1 VQIIFSKEE
10 KKMEIKEGL
19 FTSESVTAGHPDKVA
34 DQISDAVLDY
44 IYTHD
49 PMGRVACE
57 TLLAKEL
64 VVVAGEITTK
74 AKLDHNIIEKIVRKT
89 LRQIGYTTPES
100 GIGADTCKVITSV
113 SKQSP
118 DIAMGVD
125 REGAGDQGMM
135 FGYAS
140 DETAEYMPLP
150 ITLAHRLVEKLHEV
164 REKKLVPYLRPD
176 GKSQVSVEY
185 KKGKPVGITAIV
197 LSTQHDETVSDD
209 HFRIEEDMK
218 KLVIDKVIPKNLI
231 TSKTKIYVNPTGKF
245 EVGGPMGDTG
255 VTGRKIIVDTY
266 GGMGRHGGGAFSG
279 KDPSKV
285 DRSAAYMA
293 RYIAKNVVAAGL
305 AKKCEVQL
313 SYAIGVAE
321 PTSVMVNTFG
331 TSKLSEAKISAAVSA
346 VFNMTPRGIME
357 TLDLRRPIYQ
367 KSAAYGHF
375 GRNLKE
381 FTWEKTDKVAALK
394 KAVKAKKV
402 VI

>member
-1 VQIIFSKEE
+1 
-10 KKMEIKEGL
+10 MEIKEGL

-44 IYTHD
+44 IYSKD

-64 VVVAGEITTK
+64 VVVAGEITTT
-74 AKLDHNIIEKIVRKT
+74 AKLDHKIIEKIVRKT
-89 LRQIGYTTPES
+89 LKQIGYTTPES

-140 DETAEYMPLP
+140 DETKELMPLP
-150 ITLAHRLVEKLHEV
+150 ITLAHRLVEKLHEI
-164 REKKLVPYLRPD
+164 REKKTVPYLRPD

-185 KKGKPVGITAIV
+185 KHGKPVGITAIV

-218 KLVIDKVIPKNLI
+218 KYVIDKVIPKNLI

-313 SYAIGVAE
+313 SYAIGVSE

-331 TSKLSEAKISAAVSA
+331 TGKYPEAKISNAVSL

-357 TLDLRRPIYQ
+357 TLNLRRPIYQ

-375 GRNLKE
+375 GRADKD
-381 FTWEKTDKVAALK
+381 FTWEKTDKSAALK
-394 KAVKAKKV
+394 KAITAKKK
-402 VI
+402 II

>member
-1 VQIIFSKEE
+1 
-10 KKMEIKEGL
+10 MEIKEGL

-44 IYTHD
+44 IYSKD

-64 VVVAGEITTK
+64 VVVAGEITTT

-89 LRQIGYTTPES
+89 LKQIGYTTPES

-140 DETAEYMPLP
+140 DETKEYMPLP

-164 REKKLVPYLRPD
+164 REKKTVPYLRPD

-185 KKGKPVGITAIV
+185 KKGKPVAITAIV

-218 KLVIDKVIPKNLI
+218 KYVIDKVIPKNLI

-331 TSKLSEAKISAAVSA
+331 TGKYPEAKISAAVSA

-357 TLDLRRPIYQ
+357 TLNLRRPIYQ

-375 GRNLKE
+375 GRADKD
-381 FTWEKTDKVAALK
+381 FTWEKTDKAAALK
-394 KAVKAKKV
+394 KAVIAKKK
-402 VI
+402 II

>member
-1 VQIIFSKEE
+1 
-10 KKMEIKEGL
+10 MEITEGL

-44 IYTHD
+44 IYTND

-74 AKLDHNIIEKIVRKT
+74 TKLNHEIIEKIVRKT
-89 LRQIGYTTPES
+89 LKQIGYTTPES

-140 DETAEYMPLP
+140 DETEEYMPLP

-164 REKKLVPYLRPD
+164 REKKIVPYLRPD

-209 HFRIEEDMK
+209 HFRIEQDMK
-218 KLVIDKVIPKNLI
+218 KYVIDKVIPKNLI
-231 TSKTKIYVNPTGKF
+231 TAKTKIYVNPTGKF
-245 EVGGPMGDTG
+245 EVGGPLGDTG

-331 TSKLSEAKISAAVSA
+331 TGKVAEDKIARAVSM
-346 VFNMTPRGIME
+346 VFDMTPRGIME
-357 TLDLRRPIYQ
+357 TLNLRRPIYQ

-375 GRNLKE
+375 GRADKD
-381 FTWEKTDKVAALK
+381 FTWEKIDKVAALK
-394 KAVKAKKV
+394 KAVKSKNKV
-402 VI
+402 TF